1 VIHNGHKAILSDLD
15 GVLVDSGD
23 SIEETWRAWAASH
36 DIDFAV
42 LDGRFHGV
50 PSLAVIRRVAP
61 HLDADAES
69 AAVERMEIDNPV
81 ATVLPGAAALLAGA
95 TGLPVAIVTS
105 CTDAL
110 ARARL
115 GEAALPIPDI
125 MVTADRVANGKPDP
139 EGYRAAAAA
148 LGFDPADCLV
158 LEDAPAGIAAARAAG
173 ATVVGI
179 TTTHAREELG
189 AAHRLAGSVA
199 EALGLP
205 A

>member
-1 VIHNGHKAILSDLD
+1 MTARAILSDLD

-23 SIEETWRAWAASH
+23 SIEETWRAWARAR
-36 DIDFAV
+36 DIDFAL

-61 HLDADAES
+61 HLDAEAES
-69 AAVERMEIDNPV
+69 AVVERMEIENPT
-81 ATVLPGAAALLAGA
+81 ATVLPGAAELLAGA

-110 ARARL
+110 AQARL
-115 GEAALPIPDI
+115 GEARLPAPPV
-125 MVTADRVANGKPDP
+125 MVTADRVRRGKPDP

-148 LGFDPADCLV
+148 LGVDPGDCLV
-158 LEDAPAGIAAARAAG
+158 LEDAPAGIAAGRAAG

-179 TTTHAREELG
+179 TTTHAGHELRE
-189 AAHRLAGSVA
+189 AHRLAASVA
-199 EALGLP
+199 DALGL
-205 A
+205 